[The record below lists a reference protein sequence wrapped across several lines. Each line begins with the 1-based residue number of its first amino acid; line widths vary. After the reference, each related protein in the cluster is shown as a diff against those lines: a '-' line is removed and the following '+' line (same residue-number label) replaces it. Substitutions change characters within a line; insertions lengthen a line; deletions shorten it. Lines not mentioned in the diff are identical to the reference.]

1 MDCVQILGLG
11 TDTGDTTPSVLL
23 FFDHLRFLFNVGEGF
38 QRFCVQHRVK
48 LAKTSGIFVTRTST
62 EAAGGLPG
70 ELPLKGS
77 PTPETMC
84 IVQSYAVKYLVSEIT
99 GLCPRQFGMKCSQ
112 GNKC

>member
-1 MDCVQILGLG
+1 MLRVRAVQILGLG

-70 ELPLKGS
+70 ASRTSTSEIF
-77 PTPETMC
+77 TPEDTA
-84 IVQSYAVKYLVSEIT
+84 I
-99 GLCPRQFGMKCSQ
+99 LCFICLTL
-112 GNKC
+112 